1 MPRVRA
7 LPRMTKM
14 KTVSLKMEWEGEAKE
29 VAVGGEFNGWV
40 PVPLACQQGS
50 TWAVNLDIE
59 PGCYAYRFLVDGV
72 WKIKEGEEVEEDEKG
87 EKANIL
93 ILEEEEEEEGP
104 TQQSIEQGDAEQES
118 LKEEEVSTLENVLD
132 TLTIGNKLT
141 ENLKPSET
149 TRIEEFE
156 KEKAEERET
165 AEEDKDKKVEEQ
177 IPNKVEEKVKEVNEE
192 TIQQADEETADE
204 TVEKQAK
211 KKVEK
216 KAEEKVEV
224 KMTRS
229 RRSMM
234 VNKENTPQLLKEA
247 LTPKENTPKG
257 GTPLIKASKLGTPKT
272 GKLGK
277 LHPDEIESPRRIT
290 RNLLAK
296 LGPTAQK

>member
-1 MPRVRA
+1 
-7 LPRMTKM
+7 
-14 KTVSLKMEWEGEAKE
+14 
-29 VAVGGEFNGWV
+29 
-40 PVPLACQQGS
+40 
-50 TWAVNLDIE
+50 
-59 PGCYAYRFLVDGV
+59 LVDGV
-72 WKIKEGEEVEEDEKG
+72 WKIKEGEGEEVEEDEKG

-177 IPNKVEEKVKEVNEE
+177 IPNKVEGKVKEVN
-192 TIQQADEETADE
+192 EETADE

-211 KKVEK
+211 KEVEK

-296 LGPTAQK
+296 LEPTAQK

>member
-1 MPRVRA
+1 M
-7 LPRMTKM
+7 
-14 KTVSLKMEWEGEAKE
+14 
-29 VAVGGEFNGWV
+29 
-40 PVPLACQQGS
+40 
-50 TWAVNLDIE
+50 
-59 PGCYAYRFLVDGV
+59 
-72 WKIKEGEEVEEDEKG
+72 EEDEKG

-93 ILEEEEEEEGP
+93 ILEEEEEGP
-104 TQQSIEQGDAEQES
+104 LQQSIEQGDAEQES

-149 TRIEEFE
+149 TRIEESE

-192 TIQQADEETADE
+192 TIQQAAEETADE

-257 GTPLIKASKLGTPKT
+257 GTPLIKASKLGTPKVSGFVRFSSVDKVFTVFHFQT

-277 LHPDEIESPRRIT
+277 LHPDEIESPRRVT
-290 RNLLAK
+290 R
-296 LGPTAQK
+296 

>member
-1 MPRVRA
+1 M
-7 LPRMTKM
+7 
-14 KTVSLKMEWEGEAKE
+14 G
-29 VAVGGEFNGWV
+29 N
-40 PVPLACQQGS
+40 
-50 TWAVNLDIE
+50 
-59 PGCYAYRFLVDGV
+59 
-72 WKIKEGEEVEEDEKG
+72 EK
-87 EKANIL
+87 
-93 ILEEEEEEEGP
+93 
-104 TQQSIEQGDAEQES
+104 
-118 LKEEEVSTLENVLD
+118 
-132 TLTIGNKLT
+132 
-141 ENLKPSET
+141 
-149 TRIEEFE
+149 
-156 KEKAEERET
+156 
-165 AEEDKDKKVEEQ
+165 
-177 IPNKVEEKVKEVNEE
+177 

-204 TVEKQAK
+204 TVEKH
-211 KKVEK
+211 EK

-257 GTPLIKASKLGTPKT
+257 GTPLIKASKLGTPKA

>member
-1 MPRVRA
+1 M
-7 LPRMTKM
+7 
-14 KTVSLKMEWEGEAKE
+14 
-29 VAVGGEFNGWV
+29 
-40 PVPLACQQGS
+40 
-50 TWAVNLDIE
+50 
-59 PGCYAYRFLVDGV
+59 
-72 WKIKEGEEVEEDEKG
+72 EEDEKG

-118 LKEEEVSTLENVLD
+118 LKKEEVSTLENVLD

-149 TRIEEFE
+149 TRIEESE

-257 GTPLIKASKLGTPKT
+257 GTPLIKASKLGTPKVS
-272 GKLGK
+272 GFVRFCSMSSKSSLCF
-277 LHPDEIESPRRIT
+277 ISR
-290 RNLLAK
+290 LASWVSCT
-296 LGPTAQK
+296 PTK

>member
-1 MPRVRA
+1 M
-7 LPRMTKM
+7 
-14 KTVSLKMEWEGEAKE
+14 
-29 VAVGGEFNGWV
+29 
-40 PVPLACQQGS
+40 
-50 TWAVNLDIE
+50 
-59 PGCYAYRFLVDGV
+59 
-72 WKIKEGEEVEEDEKG
+72 EEDEKG

-104 TQQSIEQGDAEQES
+104 TQQSIEQGDVEQES

-149 TRIEEFE
+149 TRTEEIE
-156 KEKAEERET
+156 KEKAEEKET
-165 AEEDKDKKVEEQ
+165 VEEDEDKKVEEQ
-177 IPNKVEEKVKEVNEE
+177 IKEVNEE

-247 LTPKENTPKG
+247 LTPKENTPNG
-257 GTPLIKASKLGTPKT
+257 GTSLIKASKLGTPKVS
-272 GKLGK
+272 GLV
-277 LHPDEIESPRRIT
+277 
-290 RNLLAK
+290 
-296 LGPTAQK
+296 